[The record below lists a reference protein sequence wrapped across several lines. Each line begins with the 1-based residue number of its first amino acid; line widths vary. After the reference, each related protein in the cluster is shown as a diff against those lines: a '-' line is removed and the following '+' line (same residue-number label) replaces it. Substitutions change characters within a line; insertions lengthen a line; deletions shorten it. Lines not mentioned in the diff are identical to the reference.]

1 MKAQTKMIAA
11 SLVVIMLALSAVGG
25 VTYSWF
31 SDTDEADINV
41 TTGNISVSS
50 SFKNIDVG
58 YADGRTD
65 DEYIG
70 TTATPAANGLNISNL
85 VANRFVKAE
94 YDISINHSIPVKYRA
109 YFDFSALKNYSTY
122 VSIYVLENQN
132 YKSMDLDN
140 IVYLKGGENEL
151 VEPTSQNSPS
161 NETITF
167 KIVISESAQQISL
180 PSNFTIKATVEAY
193 QADASVAPVEPENAE
208 FNQNITLTTQ
218 NPALKAESDNTGGIK
233 SSMVVFDTSAINNLA
248 GKQLMMDISNDGNFE
263 VNGSKI
269 SLSLTDGTSNLG
281 GTATITVG
289 INGSVND
296 PTVTYVGSEES
307 ESMEVVNTVYDSTN
321 IVTYITFVTNHF
333 SDFIIKGVFF
343 DSGDGTEDYPYTIV
357 SAKDMLKISDHYED
371 KDSKYYYYKVKD
383 GITVLDMTDI
393 GKLKL
398 YGSFDGN
405 GVTMNNL
412 TTALFEYVGKSGDS
426 KDITISNLTANLHNI
441 DGRALVRNIYNPGT
455 TTFENVA
462 LHGYIEGQ
470 YNMGSFYNYGT
481 ANAGDSEGADYTVN
495 FVNATSNVTL
505 VCTSGNVMGG
515 MLGHGYEGANYK
527 LSVNMDA
534 NSKYTGTMYTT
545 TGKDCYQVMAMCSHD
560 TYILNGEEIK
570 TAKYTYPSAK
580 LTIVAPEA
588 QGDGYYV
595 APVPGVNHYTVSLE
609 AQLTAYD
616 ENNVKIPNMAG
627 LTWSLG
633 KTDITEGLDGKIF
646 ELFNSAEIVNGKDIP
661 IGYEINDGKL
671 NVYTGRDTNYASG
684 WITLNVTQY
693 NIDGDILA
701 TGNLR
706 VHTFA
711 EP

>member
-1 MKAQTKMIAA
+1 MKAQTKMIAV
-11 SLVVIMLALSAVGG
+11 SLVVIMLALSALGG

-31 SDTDEADINV
+31 SDTDESEISV

-50 SFKNIDVG
+50 SIDVIDVG
-58 YADGRTD
+58 YADGRAD
-65 DEYIG
+65 DEYLG
-70 TTATPAANGLNISNL
+70 TTATPAANGLKILDL
-85 VANRFVKAE
+85 VANRFVEAE
-94 YDISINHSIPVKYRA
+94 YNISINHSIPVKYRA

-180 PSNFTIKATVEAY
+180 PSTLTIKATVEAY

-296 PTVTYVGSEES
+296 PTVTYVGSEEP

-343 DSGDGTEDYPYTIV
+343 DSGDGSEDYPYTIA
-357 SAKDMLKISDHYED
+357 SSKDMFKISDHYED

-383 GITVLDMTDI
+383 GITELDMTDI

-398 YGSFDGN
+398 NGSFDGN

-426 KDITISNLTANLHNI
+426 KNITISNLTANLHNT

-495 FVNATSNVTL
+495 FVNATSDAML
-505 VCTSGNVMGG
+505 VCTTGNTIGG

-527 LSVNMDA
+527 LSINMDD
-534 NSKYTGTMYTT
+534 NSGYKGEMYTT
-545 TGKDCYQVMAMCSHD
+545 NGKDC
-560 TYILNGEEIK
+560 I
-570 TAKYTYPSAK
+570 
-580 LTIVAPEA
+580 
-588 QGDGYYV
+588 
-595 APVPGVNHYTVSLE
+595 
-609 AQLTAYD
+609 
-616 ENNVKIPNMAG
+616 
-627 LTWSLG
+627 
-633 KTDITEGLDGKIF
+633 
-646 ELFNSAEIVNGKDIP
+646 
-661 IGYEINDGKL
+661 
-671 NVYTGRDTNYASG
+671 R
-684 WITLNVTQY
+684 
-693 NIDGDILA
+693 
-701 TGNLR
+701 
-706 VHTFA
+706 
-711 EP
+711 